1 MKIRMAFM
9 TLLALTTVG
18 ALTACAPQKPLTYEQ
33 QALQEAQQEC
43 SNAATSM
50 NDGPYNSSN
59 PLWNSYFEMCMRTR
73 FNVTNA
79 QLKTLWY

>member
-1 MKIRMAFM
+1 MKFRTVF
-9 TLLALTTVG
+9 LLILTVT

-43 SNAATSM
+43 SSAATSM
-50 NDGPYNSSN
+50 NDGPHNSNN
-59 PLWNSYFEMCMRTR
+59 PLWKSYFEMCMRTK
-73 FNVTNA
+73 FDVTNA